1 MKISSEIEVG
11 PIDFGSQNFFSQE
24 FSQGDFLVNGTQ
36 GQDSPVKINFN
47 LKLIA
52 TEGILVLIC
61 SIISIIVTEKSLP
74 KSDLGKDSKT
84 EFQISHIFSMEQ
96 GR

>member
-1 MKISSEIEVG
+1 MKLNGIV
-11 PIDFGSQNFFSQE
+11 FKA
-24 FSQGDFLVNGTQ
+24 LVYMYSCTF
-36 GQDSPVKINFN
+36 SPVKINFN

>member
-1 MKISSEIEVG
+1 MITKYLHSTVSRISI
-11 PIDFGSQNFFSQE
+11 GSIN
-24 FSQGDFLVNGTQ
+24 
-36 GQDSPVKINFN
+36 SPVKINFN